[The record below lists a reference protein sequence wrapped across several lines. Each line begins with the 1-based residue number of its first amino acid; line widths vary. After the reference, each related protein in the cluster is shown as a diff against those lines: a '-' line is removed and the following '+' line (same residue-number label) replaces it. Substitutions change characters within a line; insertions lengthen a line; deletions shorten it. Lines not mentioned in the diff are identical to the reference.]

1 MTKDT
6 YDLVNFDKKT
16 IVLVGH
22 MGCGK
27 STIGRI
33 LSKKL
38 KWEFFDTDKEI
49 EKKQNKTILEIFK
62 KYGENFFRE
71 KEEFVLKN
79 LLKKNYTVI
88 SLGGGALTRK
98 NIRNMIE
105 KKAISIFLKVDID
118 ILVKRLKNS
127 KNRPLLIN
135 TDIKEKILSLDA
147 ERLFYYNKANI
158 IVMNSERS
166 QKTISKIME
175 ILKN

>member
-1 MTKDT
+1 
-6 YDLVNFDKKT
+6 
-16 IVLVGH
+16 
-22 MGCGK
+22 
-27 STIGRI
+27 
-33 LSKKL
+33 
-38 KWEFFDTDKEI
+38 
-49 EKKQNKTILEIFK
+49 
-62 KYGENFFRE
+62 
-71 KEEFVLKN
+71 
-79 LLKKNYTVI
+79 
-88 SLGGGALTRK
+88 
-98 NIRNMIE
+98 MIE

-166 QKTISKIME
+166 QKTISKIIK

>member
-1 MTKDT
+1 
-6 YDLVNFDKKT
+6 
-16 IVLVGH
+16 
-22 MGCGK
+22 
-27 STIGRI
+27 
-33 LSKKL
+33 
-38 KWEFFDTDKEI
+38 
-49 EKKQNKTILEIFK
+49 
-62 KYGENFFRE
+62 
-71 KEEFVLKN
+71 
-79 LLKKNYTVI
+79 
-88 SLGGGALTRK
+88 
-98 NIRNMIE
+98 MIE